1 MGFLCS
7 NVNSYNFKIL
17 EETDFIPEEK
27 QQNEELSSNNLTPKI
42 HDDKSSQS
50 FNVQVE
56 SKNNN
61 ETKDPSN
68 KKNTLFRRVIEN
80 GFDGITTNPNYK
92 LLALLII
99 LLINLSL
106 FFVVGNIGKNFLRDS
121 GILS

>member
-1 MGFLCS
+1 M
-7 NVNSYNFKIL
+7 
-17 EETDFIPEEK
+17 EESDLIPEK
-27 QQNEELSSNNLTPKI
+27 NQKEEDLSSNNLTPNIADEETSKVL
-42 HDDKSSQS
+42 DDSVKSQT
-50 FNVQVE
+50 NYK
-56 SKNNN
+56 SKNI
-61 ETKDPSN
+61 TDKKD
-68 KKNTLFRRVIEN
+68 TLFRRVVEN